1 MKYIVPGKPVAQKRH
16 RHTKKG
22 FVYDPSSKEKK
33 DFIAKLKSL
42 PKKVFKGDIS
52 LQVYFYLPYPKKYYR
67 TGKYK
72 GILKDK
78 VPHYCK
84 TRPDIDNYIK
94 FVMDCLNGLVYKDDS
109 QVVDIYSNKLYATN
123 PQTIIIIKEI

>member
-1 MKYIVPGKPVAQKRH
+1 M
-16 RHTKKG
+16 
-22 FVYDPSSKEKK
+22 
-33 DFIAKLKSL
+33 
-42 PKKVFKGDIS
+42 
-52 LQVYFYLPYPKKYYR
+52 
-67 TGKYK
+67 
-72 GILKDK
+72 
-78 VPHYCK
+78 PHYCK